1 MNETVEAARLFELA
15 ENWDQACQ
23 LYVQLK
29 AWQKVHSILP
39 HVTNSKMHAI
49 YAKSCETEGNFNEA
63 IEYYRNAGDLDSVV
77 RIYVEELADPH
88 SAAEIVIETRSIDGS
103 KLLAQFYQGVGDYEQ
118 ALRFLI
124 LCGSL
129 SEAFILAKKHNKI
142 RQYAELLEQSDTAS
156 PSNFLSVAEY
166 FESEK
171 YTLLSGRYYYFAK
184 EYSKVQRIGFFFLK
198 FNCYN
203 FKLKYYF
210 RYFQALKHLLKAST
224 FSMDENAAL
233 VLAVDC
239 AASSNDDR
247 IANQLIEFLLGERDG
262 SPKDPKYL
270 FGLYMAR
277 KQFKEAAKTAVI
289 ISNQEQIAGNYRNA
303 HDLLFSMYQVG
314 IRNLMRAAIFEK
326 KIIIHFLL
334 FSSDRNYERIIYRLV
349 L

>member
-1 MNETVEAARLFELA
+1 MTKQIGLVVELNDKQLYEDCAEALNTMNETVEAARLFELA

-171 YTLLSGRYYYFAK
+171 YTLLAGRYYYFAK
-184 EYSKVQRIGFFFLK
+184 EYSKVNK
-198 FNCYN
+198 NH
-203 FKLKYYF
+203 
-210 RYFQALKHLLKAST
+210 RYKIQQLTK
-224 FSMDENAAL
+224 
-233 VLAVDC
+233 
-239 AASSNDDR
+239 SN
-247 IANQLIEFLLGERDG
+247 
-262 SPKDPKYL
+262 
-270 FGLYMAR
+270 
-277 KQFKEAAKTAVI
+277 
-289 ISNQEQIAGNYRNA
+289 
-303 HDLLFSMYQVG
+303 
-314 IRNLMRAAIFEK
+314 
-326 KIIIHFLL
+326 
-334 FSSDRNYERIIYRLV
+334 
-349 L
+349 